1 VTKDD
6 AAITSQSQQPEGQHP
21 DVSPMQDQT
30 IADQESGL
38 PIPVEQ
44 VPALGNFYFF
54 TDAVAM
60 LARVFVSCKCFK
72 ST

>member
-6 AAITSQSQQPEGQHP
+6 AAITSQSQQPEEQHP

-44 VPALGNFYFF
+44 VPAL
-54 TDAVAM
+54 
-60 LARVFVSCKCFK
+60 
-72 ST
+72 